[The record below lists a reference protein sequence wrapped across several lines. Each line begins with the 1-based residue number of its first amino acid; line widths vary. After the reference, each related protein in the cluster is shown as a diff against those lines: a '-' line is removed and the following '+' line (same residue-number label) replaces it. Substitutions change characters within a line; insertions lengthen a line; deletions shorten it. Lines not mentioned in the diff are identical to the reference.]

1 MMGMEPEAAKEPD
14 SILKVY
20 SDSAW
25 MYFKSKPLCEQK
37 LYNALKQQQIPCY
50 LPMVRKTTAYARW
63 TNTRMVPMFGGGYV
77 FASVAPHGYDLVG
90 INRYLTKVYYLSEG
104 DSAALLKDLLVV
116 RKYEILA
123 QKHKVEVLPDMRI
136 GETVVIT
143 GGCFKGEA
151 GRIERFENHDSVT
164 IRLHTLAAAM
174 KVDLPIDFVMKEE

>member
-1 MMGMEPEAAKEPD
+1 MEPETARDPD

-37 LYNALKQQQIPCY
+37 LYDALKQQQIPCY

-77 FASVAPHGYDLVG
+77 FASVAPHGYDMVG

-104 DSAALLKDLLVV
+104 DSEALLKDLLVV

-123 QKHKVEVLPDMRI
+123 QKHKVEVLPNMRI

-143 GGCFKGEA
+143 GGCFKGET